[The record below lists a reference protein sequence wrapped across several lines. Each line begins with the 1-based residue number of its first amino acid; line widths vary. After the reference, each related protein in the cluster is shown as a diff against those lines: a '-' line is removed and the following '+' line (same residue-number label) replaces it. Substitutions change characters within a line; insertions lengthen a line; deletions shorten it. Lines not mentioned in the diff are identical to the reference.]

1 VAGVRYRLW
10 GGFAALARAR
20 AHYLLYNVD
29 ENRSLGYWELSA
41 GLSYD
46 F

>member
-1 VAGVRYRLW
+1 
-10 GGFAALARAR
+10 
-20 AHYLLYNVD
+20 LLYNVD

-41 GLSYD
+41 GIAYD